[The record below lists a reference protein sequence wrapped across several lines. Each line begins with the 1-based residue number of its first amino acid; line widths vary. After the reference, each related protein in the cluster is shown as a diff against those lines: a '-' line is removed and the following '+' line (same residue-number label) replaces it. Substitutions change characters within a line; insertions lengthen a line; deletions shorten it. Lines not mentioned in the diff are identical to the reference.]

1 MPTFNERFQDN
12 LRNIR
17 GDKSSFGYSGNNMSL
32 SLSKGREGIGLDA
45 GVRGGMKLTDRISIS
60 GSASKR
66 FSSSKSPAQW
76 SGTARYGRSNKR
88 SSLSA
93 SATASSGKSYSATV
107 GGSYKGLHG
116 SVTGEYRDGK
126 PSIHGSVGYRRHLKK
141 SGGSISASVSGS
153 KDRASFTAEAS
164 RPITKRLDASAS
176 FGHEI
181 SRGSRPR
188 TRATVGLRLKI

>member
-1 MPTFNERFQDN
+1 MPTFKERFQGN
-12 LRNIR
+12 LQNIR

-66 FSSSKSPAQW
+66 FSSSKSPGQW

-116 SVTGEYRDGK
+116 SWKKGKEKRDAMRRYRKG
-126 PSIHGSVGYRRHLKK
+126 R
-141 SGGSISASVSGS
+141 
-153 KDRASFTAEAS
+153 
-164 RPITKRLDASAS
+164 
-176 FGHEI
+176 
-181 SRGSRPR
+181 
-188 TRATVGLRLKI
+188 